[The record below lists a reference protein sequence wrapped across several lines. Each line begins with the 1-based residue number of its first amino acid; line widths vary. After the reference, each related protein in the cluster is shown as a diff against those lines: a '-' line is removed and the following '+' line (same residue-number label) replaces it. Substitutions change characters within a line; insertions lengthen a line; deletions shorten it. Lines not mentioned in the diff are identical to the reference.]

1 MNFSGLPRMLGALLV
16 LCVLGL
22 SVPAE
27 AEAEVSR
34 SLGQTIYVPAYSHIY
49 YGIKE
54 SRELF
59 LTVTLSIR
67 NTDPMHPLILR
78 SVQYYNTQG
87 AKLREYVTS
96 PVKIPPLGTAEYII
110 KQFDKEGGSGANF
123 LLQWDSTAS
132 VTDPIVEAI
141 MVGSDS
147 QGVSFLTRGQVI
159 EERTN

>member
-1 MNFSGLPRMLGALLV
+1 MNFFGISRITSTILV
-16 LCVLGL
+16 LFVLGL
-22 SVPAE
+22 AAPAS
-27 AEAEVSR
+27 AEVSR

-67 NTDPMHPLILR
+67 NTDPRHPLILR
-78 SVQYYNTQG
+78 SVQYFNTQG
-87 AKLREYVTS
+87 AKLREYVEA

-123 LLQWDSTAS
+123 LLRWDSTAS
-132 VTDPIVEAI
+132 VTDPIAEAI

-159 EERTN
+159 EERTK